1 VLGPGSFATDKAL
14 PLLHFLGC
22 CLKLLIL
29 SKNGRR
35 HRLGRCHHCA
45 GFRPRPKQS
54 FSSVWIHPEGYRR
67 RSYRCQQYLCQF
79 VRAETSQNFL
89 HQGRDDFCSAAP
101 VAGKLIFFFNPKKTK
116 K

>member
-1 VLGPGSFATDKAL
+1 MLGPGSFAIDKAL

-35 HRLGRCHHCA
+35 HRLGCCHHCA

-79 VRAETSQNFL
+79 VRAETRQNFL

-101 VAGKLIFFFNPKKTK
+101 VAGKLIFFLNPKKIK